1 MGRLCFASVFHCLEH
16 GDSEISR
23 GPRNVN
29 TGIIQCSK
37 LSGCRALS
45 ARDNG
50 TSMPHSTT
58 RRSCGSCNES
68 NNRFAGIT
76 VFLQPFGCVLL
87 STSTDLPNHD
97 DTFSLRVMCES
108 LQTVYEIG
116 SIERITSDADAST
129 LSETN
134 LGSLGDC
141 FISEGTGPAHD
152 SDFSLLMDITRHNT
166 NLAFFRLDNSRT
178 VGADQ
183 STSSLLVQVPLHL
196 DHVLLG
202 NSLGNTNNKCYFV
215 LNSINNSIRC
225 KLGRH
230 IYDSGIRLDSING
243 LSDSVKHWKAKMS

>member
-116 SIERITSDADAST
+116 SIKRITSNADACALT
-129 LSETN
+129 ETD
-134 LGSLGDC
+134 LGSLGNSLVC
-141 FISEGTGPAHD
+141 EGARSTDD
-152 SDFSLLMDITRHNT
+152 SNLSLFMDIPWHNA
-166 NLAFFRLDNSRT
+166 NLTFLWLDNARAVRT
-178 VGADQ
+178 NE
-183 STSSLLVQVPLHL
+183 STGSLLVKMPLHL

-202 NSLGNTNNKCYFV
+202 YSLSNTHNKSYFI
-215 LNSINNSIRC
+215 LHSINNSISS
-225 KLGRH
+225 KFWW
-230 IYDSGIRLDSING
+230 YVNDSCIRFDTIHSFRYSI
-243 LSDSVKHWKAKMS
+243 KHW